1 MKALDPNRRGGYI
14 VPPTEQTTDP
24 EDLVRPRAAW
34 YVRGAL
40 LLIAGLLTAVFI
52 TATQV
57 RPFDD
62 AGNPVSSG
70 SHQTIGLPPC
80 NFKTWTGMPCPSCG
94 MTTSFA
100 HLVRGNLWYSLRSN
114 WVGTGLA
121 LFCAALVP
129 WSLASAFRGRYYW
142 VRSVETPLAV
152 LVGVFTVTML
162 VRWGVV
168 LLLTVF
174 D

>member
-1 MKALDPNRRGGYI
+1 

-24 EDLVRPRAAW
+24 GDLVRPRAAW
-34 YVRGAL
+34 YVRTAL
-40 LLIAGLLTAVFI
+40 LVVAALLSLVFFI
-52 TATQV
+52 ATQV
-57 RPFDD
+57 RPFEDD
-62 AGNPVSSG
+62 GKPMQQG
-70 SHQTIGLPPC
+70 SHQSIGLPAC
-80 NFKTWTGMPCPSCG
+80 NFKVWTGMPCPSCG

-100 HLVRGNLWYSLRSN
+100 HLVRGNVWYSLRAN

-129 WSLASAFRGRYYW
+129 WAIASALRGRYYW
-142 VRSVETPLAV
+142 IRSLEAPIAIG
-152 LVGVFTVTML
+152 VGVFTVLML
-162 VRWGVV
+162 LRWGVV

>member
-1 MKALDPNRRGGYI
+1 M
-14 VPPTEQTTDP
+14 PPTEQTTDP
-24 EDLVRPRAAW
+24 DVLVRPRSAW
-34 YVRGAL
+34 LVRTAL
-40 LLIAGLLTAVFI
+40 VAIAVLLAVVFVI
-52 TATQV
+52 ATQV

-62 AGNPVSSG
+62 EGNPLRSA

-80 NFKTWTGMPCPSCG
+80 NFKVWTGMPCPSCG

-100 HLVRGNLWYSLRSN
+100 HLVRGNVWYSLRSN

-121 LFCAALVP
+121 VFCAALVP
-129 WSLASAFRGRYYW
+129 WCLASAARGRYLW
-142 VRSVETPLAV
+142 VRGVESALAI

-162 VRWGVV
+162 LRWGVV

>member
-1 MKALDPNRRGGYI
+1 M
-14 VPPTEQTTDP
+14 PPTEQTTDP
-24 EDLVRPRAAW
+24 DDLVRPRAAW

-40 LLIAGLLTAVFI
+40 LAIAAVLLVVFVI
-52 TATQV
+52 ATQV
-57 RPFDD
+57 RPFAEDGTPLRE
-62 AGNPVSSG
+62 A
-70 SHQTIGLPPC
+70 SHTSIGLPAC
-80 NFKTWTGMPCPSCG
+80 NFKVWTRSEACPDGMPCPSCG

-100 HLVRGNLWYSLRSN
+100 HLVRGNVWYSLRAN

-121 LFCAALVP
+121 LFCAALIP
-129 WSLASAFRGRYYW
+129 WAIASAFRGRYYW
-142 VRSVETPLAV
+142 IRSIEAPIAI

-162 VRWGVV
+162 LRWGVV